1 VVASC
6 HPRPGLTGEIIMEKA
21 IVKIN
26 EKEFEIKFTLG
37 FWKKVQEACDVT
49 QPNLEEKLNENF
61 GLIASSIIYYGIWYG
76 INPRISTPDEMPVTM
91 DDIEQNLDKSVVD
104 VIEAAVI
111 NGMSKQEKRLVDLA
125 RKKQEADF
133 VNAEE
138 EVESGKKKL
147 QVSST
152 DS

>member
-1 VVASC
+1 
-6 HPRPGLTGEIIMEKA
+6 MEKA

-26 EKEFEIKFTLG
+26 GKEFEIKFTLG
-37 FWKKVQEACDVT
+37 FWKKMQSALDVT

-76 INPRISTPDEMPVTM
+76 INPRISTPEEMPVTM
-91 DDIEQNLDKSVVD
+91 EDIEQNLDKSVVD
-104 VIEAAVI
+104 VIEIAVI

-133 VNAEE
+133 KAVEE

-147 QVSST
+147 QVSNT